1 MKGVLNRPE
10 ERGTRVRERSAT
22 VESAKVLVPQVG
34 LLQGAVPNPGGV
46 SLVPFTDREIK
57 VLELLA
63 DGLDTVEVG
72 RRLFYSERTV
82 KNIIYGVTSRLNLRN
97 RTQAVVYAVRQGWV

>member
-1 MKGVLNRPE
+1 V
-10 ERGTRVRERSAT
+10 A
-22 VESAKVLVPQVG
+22 SAKVLIPQVG
-34 LLQGAVPNPGGV
+34 RLQRPVLNPGSV
-46 SLVPFTDREIK
+46 SLVPLTDREIK

-82 KNIIYGVTSRLNLRN
+82 KNIIHGVTSRLNLRN
-97 RTQAVVYAVRQGWV
+97 RTQAVVYAVRKGLI

>member
-1 MKGVLNRPE
+1 
-10 ERGTRVRERSAT
+10 

-34 LLQGAVPNPGGV
+34 LLQGAVPNQAGV

-57 VLELLA
+57 VLKLLA

-82 KNIIYGVTSRLNLRN
+82 KYIIHGVTSRLNLRN
-97 RTQAVVYAVRQGWV
+97 RTQAVVYAVRQGLV